1 MKSIDILIKNGWV
14 LTMNPNN
21 ALIEKG
27 AVAVSGDRIVEV
39 GPEGALTSHYQAS
52 KLIDARGGI
61 IMPGLVNTH
70 THAAMTCFRGLAD
83 DLPLMTWLQEYIF
96 PAEAKLT
103 SEVVY
108 RGTLLACA
116 EMILSG
122 TTTFC
127 DMYLFEDA
135 AAEAAQEAG
144 IRAVVGE
151 VLYDF
156 PSPNYGPVEEGLKYT
171 EALIDKWR
179 DDPLI
184 TIAVEPHSPYL
195 CSSDLL
201 KKTKAIADRNA
212 APMVIHLSESEHE
225 VTEVRA
231 KCGRSPV
238 EHLADIGFLS
248 PNLIADH
255 CVALTQG
262 DISLLKAFDVK
273 VAHNPESNMKLA
285 SGIAPVPELL
295 KNGITVGI
303 GTDGC
308 ASNNNLDL
316 FQEMDT
322 VAKLHKV
329 NTLDPTVMDAQTV
342 VRMATIDGARV
353 LGLEDQIGSLERG
366 KRADVIIIDMRQPH
380 LIPMYNVYS
389 HLVYAVSGHD
399 VATTIVNGKVL
410 MEDRVLTAL
419 DVDAVME
426 DVNGI
431 AKDIAFKADFLRSR
445 QISTGTRRAQR

>member
-1 MKSIDILIKNGWV
+1 MKSIDVLIRNGWV
-14 LTMNPNN
+14 LTMDPNN
-21 ALIEKG
+21 ALIETG

-135 AAEAAQEAG
+135 VAEAAQEAG

-171 EALIDKWR
+171 ETLIDKWR

-201 KKTKAIADRNA
+201 RKTKAIADRNA

-225 VTEVRA
+225 VAEVRE
-231 KCGRSPV
+231 KCGKSPV

-399 VATTIVNGKVL
+399 VVTAIVNGRVL
-410 MEDRVLTAL
+410 MEDRVLTTL
-419 DVDAVME
+419 HVDKVME
-426 DVNGI
+426 DVNRI
-431 AKDIAFKADFLRSR
+431 AENVVLKA
-445 QISTGTRRAQR
+445 GA